1 MNRPNKDNPYQKA
14 RENAKLTQEK
24 AVESL
29 PVEVRSLQY
38 YEAGRR
44 YPNVNCARQMAK
56 IYHCKLEDFE
66 QEEETQNG
74 NDR

>member
-1 MNRPNKDNPYQKA
+1 MNRPNKHNPYQKA

-44 YPNVNCARQMAK
+44 YPNVNCAQKMAEL
-56 IYHCKLEDFE
+56 YGCSVNDFTK
-66 QEEETQNG
+66 QEGGDTRE
-74 NDR
+74 

>member
-44 YPNVNCARQMAK
+44 YPNVNCAQKMADL
-56 IYHCKLEDFE
+56 YGCSVNDFTK
-66 QEEETQNG
+66 QEGGDTRE
-74 NDR
+74 

>member
-14 RENAKLTQEK
+14 RENAQLTQEK

-44 YPNVNCARQMAK
+44 YPNVKCAQQMAK

-66 QEEETQNG
+66 QDEEPQNG
-74 NDR
+74 NDG

>member
-1 MNRPNKDNPYQKA
+1 MNRPNKNNPYQKA

-44 YPNVNCARQMAK
+44 HPNLECARKMADL
-56 IYHCKLEDFE
+56 YGCSVNDFLRPDG
-66 QEEETQNG
+66 G
-74 NDR
+74 NAHA

>member
-1 MNRPNKDNPYQKA
+1 MNRPNIYNPYQKA
-14 RENAKLTQEK
+14 RENANLTQEK

-44 YPNVNCARQMAK
+44 YPNVKCAKKMSEIYNCN
-56 IYHCKLEDFE
+56 L
-66 QEEETQNG
+66 
-74 NDR
+74 NDLAPKEKGCESDI